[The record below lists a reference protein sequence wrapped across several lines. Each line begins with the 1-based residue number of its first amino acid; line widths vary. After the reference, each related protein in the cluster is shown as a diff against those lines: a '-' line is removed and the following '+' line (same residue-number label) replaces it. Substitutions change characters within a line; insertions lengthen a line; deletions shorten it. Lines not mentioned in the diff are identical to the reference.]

1 MPASVGDSLRVDRT
15 KRRTPSLS
23 SSPAIALETAGWPM
37 FRSRA
42 AAEKEP
48 PSTTRT
54 NISIS
59 RSLPIDDPFPFGID
73 FITKY
78 FLLAEAGNVYIGPRL
93 IEEATMTSNSST
105 PLIKGETSGIARS
118 LSRAILVAAALG
130 AAALPA
136 RHLRGGGQNVPRQAQ
151 KALKI
156 FMVPK
161 FTGAAYFAATEKGA
175 KEAVAELKGK
185 GVAIDFLYTGPS
197 VANTDEE
204 IRMIDDLV
212 AQKPDA
218 IIISPNNAD
227 AMVHVAQKA
236 KTSGIK
242 VITYDADMADPT
254 ARQWF
259 VNQGTFTLVGAA
271 LVDVLAE
278 QAGASARFAVV
289 STDPG
294 AFSQNSWIAAM
305 KSHMQARYPKMQL
318 VDIRYGLGKPA
329 ESFSMAQDLINK
341 LQGQLDAIVAPTVVA
356 LPKVAEAVERAGL
369 SGKIVVTGLST
380 PNDMRDFVKRGTVK
394 TVVLWNPVDLGY
406 LAVYVAQ
413 ASLAGNLKDNATQAK
428 VPAGRMGTRDAVA
441 SLKDIAAKGPL
452 TLKNVIVLGNQFR
465 FTTDNIDQFNF

>member
-1 MPASVGDSLRVDRT
+1 MRYGRAVAL
-15 KRRTPSLS
+15 
-23 SSPAIALETAGWPM
+23 AIAG
-37 FRSRA
+37 
-42 AAEKEP
+42 
-48 PSTTRT
+48 PS
-54 NISIS
+54 
-59 RSLPIDDPFPFGID
+59 
-73 FITKY
+73 
-78 FLLAEAGNVYIGPRL
+78 
-93 IEEATMTSNSST
+93 
-105 PLIKGETSGIARS
+105 
-118 LSRAILVAAALG
+118 
-130 AAALPA
+130 
-136 RHLRGGGQNVPRQAQ
+136 QAQ

-218 IIISPNNAD
+218 IIIAANNAD
-227 AMVHVAQKA
+227 AMVPVAKKA

-242 VITYDADMADPT
+242 VITYDGDVADPT

-271 LVDVLAE
+271 LVDVVAE

-305 KSHMQARYPKMQL
+305 KAQMQAKYPKMQL

-341 LQGQLDAIVAPTVVA
+341 FRGQLDAIVAPTVVA
-356 LPKVAEAVERAGL
+356 LPKVAEAVEQAGL
-369 SGKIVVTGLST
+369 TGKIVVTGLST
-380 PNDMRDFVKRGTVK
+380 PHDMKEFVKRGTAK

-406 LAVYVAQ
+406 LAVCVAQ
-413 ASLAGNLKDNATQAK
+413 ASLVGTLKDNATQAK
-428 VPAGRMGTRDAVA
+428 VPAGRLGTRDAVA
-441 SLKDIAAKGPL
+441 SLKDITANGPL
-452 TLKNVIVLGNQFR
+452 TLKNVIALGNPFR
-465 FTTDNIDQFNF
+465 FTKDNIDEFNF

>member
-1 MPASVGDSLRVDRT
+1 
-15 KRRTPSLS
+15 
-23 SSPAIALETAGWPM
+23 
-37 FRSRA
+37 
-42 AAEKEP
+42 
-48 PSTTRT
+48 
-54 NISIS
+54 
-59 RSLPIDDPFPFGID
+59 
-73 FITKY
+73 
-78 FLLAEAGNVYIGPRL
+78 
-93 IEEATMTSNSST
+93 MTSNSST

-118 LSRAILVAAALG
+118 LSRAILVVAALG

-136 RHLRGGGQNVPRQAQ
+136 RHLRGGQSMPSQAQ

-175 KEAVAELKGK
+175 KEAVAELKEK

-197 VANTDEE
+197 DANTDEE

-242 VITYDADMADPT
+242 VITYDADVADPT

-305 KSHMQARYPKMQL
+305 KAQMQAKYPKMQL
-318 VDIRYGLGKPA
+318 IDIR
-329 ESFSMAQDLINK
+329 
-341 LQGQLDAIVAPTVVA
+341 
-356 LPKVAEAVERAGL
+356 
-369 SGKIVVTGLST
+369 
-380 PNDMRDFVKRGTVK
+380 
-394 TVVLWNPVDLGY
+394 
-406 LAVYVAQ
+406 
-413 ASLAGNLKDNATQAK
+413 
-428 VPAGRMGTRDAVA
+428 
-441 SLKDIAAKGPL
+441 
-452 TLKNVIVLGNQFR
+452 
-465 FTTDNIDQFNF
+465 